1 MYVLERMFREW
12 MEADPLGCCR
22 KMLNAYRVDERSVWG
37 FSILAS
43 SSFRL
48 YPCVLPPH
56 KALRAVVHAMNLIPD
71 FSENP
76 D

>member
-12 MEADPLGCCR
+12 LEADPLGGCR
-22 KMLNAYRVDERSVWG
+22 KILNAYRVDQRSVWG

-48 YPCVLPPH
+48 YPCVVPHH